1 METRWKSEGAVRLD
15 GDPGASGDD
24 RAIKQ
29 REARKPESPIIT
41 AISLPA
47 VPGPHRLNS
56 PCGACWWIRHRI
68 PHEERVLGH
77 RHASF
82 QQWAEVEASEAANNL
97 AKCHLGWEKGNNMM
111 TRKVVR

>member
-1 METRWKSEGAVRLD
+1 MPSDWTEILVPVETVGRSSCE
-15 GDPGASGDD
+15 
-24 RAIKQ
+24 
-29 REARKPESPIIT
+29 KPESQNPIIT
-41 AISLPA
+41 VISLPA

-56 PCGACWWIRHRI
+56 LCGACWWICLRI

-97 AKCHLGWEKGNNMM
+97 AKCHVGWEKGIL
-111 TRKVVR
+111 